1 MKLGAA
7 LMKSSRPL
15 EVVCPPASASLPAPQ
30 LIHFLSY
37 RGHSGM
43 PAPAAFTFDLGT
55 LQLGVITFRAGL
67 LGGPRAF
74 PPSSAP
80 QFQFRFSQL
89 APCPLAAALPK
100 SHTPCFCAAGPVRP
114 VPHLAKC
121 CLALLECSEKVF
133 SPVSFLSLHDSDFK
147 LTKRP

>member
-1 MKLGAA
+1 MKWGGA
-7 LMKSSRPL
+7 LMKSSQPL
-15 EVVCPPASASLPAPQ
+15 EVVSPRLQLPCLAPQ
-30 LIHFLSY
+30 LVHFLSY

-43 PAPAAFTFDLGT
+43 PAPATFTFDLGT

-67 LGGPRAF
+67 LGGPGAF

-80 QFQFRFSQL
+80 QFQFRFSRL
-89 APCPLAAALPK
+89 APCPLPAALPK

-121 CLALLECSEKVF
+121 CLPLLECSEKVF
-133 SPVSFLSLHDSDFK
+133 LPQLVFK
-147 LTKRP
+147 FS